1 MVGDRRGT
9 GHLYA
14 GGVLADCEDLS
25 EHQNWGKAGPD
36 PVKLGDDVPF
46 EIRAATAADIPAL
59 VSLMTDFYAEAE
71 IALPADAAARAF
83 EALFAEPAMGGVW
96 LAHRGGTAVGHVVL
110 AVTFSMEYGGRRGFI
125 DDLYVHPTAR
135 GRGRAPPARAAGRDG
150 RLLSCGAAALCAR
163 GICGQWPRALDAAA
177 RVAAAPRLT

>member
-1 MVGDRRGT
+1 
-9 GHLYA
+9 
-14 GGVLADCEDLS
+14 
-25 EHQNWGKAGPD
+25 
-36 PVKLGDDVPF
+36 VKLGDDVPF

-125 DDLYVHPTAR
+125 DDLYVRPTAR
-135 GRGRAPPARAAGRDG
+135 GRGAGAALLEAARA
-150 RLLSCGAAALCAR
+150 GAVERHLR
-163 GICGQWPRALDAAA
+163 VLQVETGDSSHAA
-177 RVAAAPRLT
+177 RPLYARAGYVDSGHALLTLPLASPLHLA